1 MPFKEFEFKKLYY
14 TMGEV
19 AAMFNV
25 NQSQIRFY
33 TKEFDLNPKTNKKG
47 NRLFNEKEISKL
59 KIIFTLIK
67 EKGYT
72 LQGARD
78 YLKSNKKEAH
88 DTQHVINSLEQI
100 KAFLLEVREGL

>member
-14 TMGEV
+14 SMGEV
-19 AAMFNV
+19 AGMFDV
-25 NQSQIRFY
+25 KPSQIRFY
-33 TKEFDLNPKTNKKG
+33 TKEFNINPKTNKKG
-47 NRLFNEKEISKL
+47 NRLFNEEEISQL

-78 YLKSNKKEAH
+78 YLKSNKKEA
-88 DTQHVINSLEQI
+88 DNNQHVIDSLEKI
-100 KAFLLEVREGL
+100 KAFLIEVREGL